1 MVKKMF
7 KKQNDDDIDAQ
18 VQANALSSNSQFIS
32 EKTEYGTD
40 LIKALVEQYSETGAV
55 ALKNVANTTGCLNE
69 PELEIGKTKLML
81 GKFIINECMF
91 PRFMKKGKEDFISE
105 LADDISLNIAL
116 SKNRR
121 GGFLKSFTQQVRKIF
136 TAKSKK
142 GEE

>member
-1 MVKKMF
+1 MF
-7 KKQNDDDIDAQ
+7 KKTQNDDYLDAQ
-18 VQANALSSNSQFIS
+18 VQASTLSSNSQFIE

-40 LIKALVEQYSETGAV
+40 LIKALVEQYSEAGTV

-69 PELEIGKTKLML
+69 PEIEIGKTKLML

-91 PRFMKKGKEDFISE
+91 PRFMKKGQEDFISG

-136 TAKSKK
+136 TAKTKNT